1 MKTGLTHL
9 PEQKQQ
15 ELENIVHIIKEGVD
29 VEMIIL
35 FGSYARG
42 DWVEELD
49 EKGVYYRYQSDFDIL
64 VIVDDRKL
72 AKKWRVWKQIRDEV
86 RRSGFIKTPASII
99 SENLHGINHKLKS
112 GHYFYSDIKKE
123 GILLYDSGRHELAEE
138 REMSLEERR
147 EKAKED
153 FDYWFESANGFYIQ
167 YQHAVKDKELNIAA
181 FDLHQATERFYSAI
195 LLAFTGYKPKT
206 HDLEDLSKQVASQD
220 PSFLSVFPLGTAE
233 EKRLFELLRNAYVD
247 ARYDKNYKIT
257 HEELQW
263 LGERVSV
270 LQKMTEDI
278 YRKKIKSFAD

>member
-1 MKTGLTHL
+1 MKTALKHL

-49 EKGVYYRYQSDFDIL
+49 EKGVYYCYQSDFDIL

-72 AKKWRVWKQIRDEV
+72 AKKWRVWDRIEDDV

-99 SENLHGINHKLKS
+99 SENMHGINHKLKS

-123 GILLYDSGRHELAEE
+123 GILLYDSGRHALAEE
-138 REMSLEERR
+138 RKMSLEERK

-153 FDYWFESANGFYIQ
+153 FDYWFKSANDFLDTYC
-167 YQHAVKDKELNIAA
+167 YDAEKKSYSKAA
-181 FDLHQATERFYSAI
+181 FELHQATERFYSAI
-195 LLAFTGYKPKT
+195 LLVFIGYKPKT
-206 HDLEDLSKQVASQD
+206 HDLKDLSKQVASQD
-220 PSFLSVFPLGTAE
+220 PSFLSVFPLGTTE
-233 EKRLFELLRNAYVD
+233 EKRLFELLRKAYVD
-247 ARYDKNYKIT
+247 ARYDKNYTIT

-263 LGERVSV
+263 LGERVGV

-278 YRKKIKSFAD
+278 CRKKIEIFAN

>member
-1 MKTGLTHL
+1 M
-9 PEQKQQ
+9 
-15 ELENIVHIIKEGVD
+15 HIIKEGVD

-72 AKKWRVWKQIRDEV
+72 AKKWRVWDRIEDDV

-138 REMSLEERR
+138 REMSSEERQ

-153 FDYWFESANGFYIQ
+153 FEYWLESAKGFYTQ

-181 FDLHQATERFYSAI
+181 FDLHQVTERFYSAI
-195 LLAFTGYKPKT
+195 LLVFISYKPKT
-206 HDLEDLSKQVASQD
+206 HDLKDLSKQVASQD

-233 EKRLFELLRNAYVD
+233 EKRLFELLRKAYVD

-257 HEELQW
+257 HKELQW
-263 LGERVSV
+263 LGERVSL

-278 YRKKIKSFAD
+278 CSRKIEGFTD

>member
-1 MKTGLTHL
+1 MNTALKNL

-15 ELENIVHIIKEGVD
+15 ELENIVHIIKKGVD

-72 AKKWRVWKQIRDEV
+72 AKKWRVWDQIEDDV

-138 REMSLEERR
+138 RKMSSEERQ
-147 EKAKED
+147 EKAGKD
-153 FDYWFESANGFYIQ
+153 FEYWFESAKSFFKGYNFYF
-167 YQHAVKDKELNIAA
+167 KDSDYKIAD
-181 FDLHQATERFYSAI
+181 FQLHQAAERFYSAI
-195 LLAFTGYKPKT
+195 LMVFTGYKPKT

-220 PSFLSVFPLGTAE
+220 PSFLTVFPKGTQE
-233 EKRLFELLRNAYVD
+233 EKDRFELLRKAYVD
-247 ARYDKNYKIT
+247 ARYDENYTISD
-257 HEELQW
+257 EELKW
-263 LGERVSV
+263 LGERVGV

-278 YRKKIKSFAD
+278 CKGKIDSFNR